1 VRAVWAVVGLS
12 VCLLA
17 ASAACA
23 ADDYLLLQLDGH
35 YVKWGKSQLGTG
47 AALRYAFVQKP
58 VRFDSAINCESMAPI
73 DPVLASAQVT
83 PVLFKH
89 EVAAAFAMW
98 EAATNLSFVEAD
110 DVATADI
117 LIGTQGRP
125 RGFAFTNVAY
135 DHDGTGSVRRIAKSL
150 ICLNP
155 ERPWKI
161 NFNGNREA
169 YDIRYTIAH
178 EIGHAIGLDHP
189 SPSGELMSFRY
200 GEGFRVLQPG
210 DIAGAVALYGAR
222 GDTQI
227 AGAPTPAPQA
237 KIAGD
242 MRDHG
247 GAVRALAPN

>member
-1 VRAVWAVVGLS
+1 
-12 VCLLA
+12 LLV
-17 ASAACA
+17 ASAARA

-35 YVKWGKSQLGTG
+35 YVKWGKPLLGTG
-47 AALRYAFVQKP
+47 ATLRYGFVQRP
-58 VRFDSAINCESMAPI
+58 VRFDNAINCESVTPI

-98 EAATNLSFVEAD
+98 EAATNLSFVETD

-117 LIGTQGRP
+117 LIGTQGSP

-155 ERPWKI
+155 QKRWKI
-161 NFNGNREA
+161 GFDGDREA

-200 GEGFRVLQPG
+200 GEAFRVLQPG
-210 DIAGAVALYGAR
+210 DIAGAVALYGAH
-222 GDTQI
+222 GDAQI
-227 AGAPTPAPQA
+227 ASAPAPARQP

-242 MRDHG
+242 VRDHG
-247 GAVRALAPN
+247 RAMGASAPN